1 MEGKVCG
8 KAKKFLLAFFRVGG
22 GFGFSLFFS
31 GEEGKGSSEIFVL
44 AVEIFIPWTLSAD
57 TRCQVTYICK
67 LSIQLAISFT
77 ECAIVKVYGNA
88 VVPA

>member
-1 MEGKVCG
+1 MEKLRSFCW
-8 KAKKFLLAFFRVGG
+8 LFFGWGG
-22 GFGFSLFFS
+22 GSVSLFFFS